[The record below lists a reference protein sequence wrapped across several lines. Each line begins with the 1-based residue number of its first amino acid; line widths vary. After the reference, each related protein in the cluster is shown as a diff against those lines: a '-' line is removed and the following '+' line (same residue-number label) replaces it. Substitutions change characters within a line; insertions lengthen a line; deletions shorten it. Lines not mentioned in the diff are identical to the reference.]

1 MELGR
6 FFAGLTISLVLL
18 GAPPALAQQNAAALV
33 GPLDQDTGI
42 ESPGPRRLDFRAPE
56 GDLRQPGPQRSNGLL
71 AAVPI
76 YDNFEIG
83 LGRFLVPELA
93 RPRTHMETDRQPTE
107 VRPRDRGIA
116 AVGFSYRF

>member
-1 MELGR
+1 MELCR
-6 FFAGLTISLVLL
+6 FFAGLTVSLVLL
-18 GAPPALAQQNAAALV
+18 GVPPALAQQNAAALV

-42 ESPGPRRLDFRAPE
+42 VSPGPRRLEFRAPE
-56 GDLRQPGPQRSNGLL
+56 GDLRQPGPQRSSGLL

-76 YDNFEIG
+76 YDNLEIG

-93 RPRTHMETDRQPTE
+93 RPRTHMESDRQPTA
-107 VRPRDRGIA
+107 VRPRDSGIA